1 MKSIYFL
8 LMVLAF
14 SSCSTDP
21 KPIQYGVDACDF
33 CEMTIVNGT
42 FAARAVSTKGKQFK
56 YDAIE
61 CMLNDLQQKDIEMA
75 VKQVANYNEPGEM
88 LDVGKVI
95 FIIND
100 SINSPMGAHLAALE
114 KESHTT
120 NIPDGLSWDKLWN
133 LFLQKEHPGHT
144 SEK

>member
-1 MKSIYFL
+1 MRKVIFL
-8 LMVLAF
+8 LAVLVF
-14 SSCSTDP
+14 ISCSTEP

-33 CEMTIVNGT
+33 CEMTIVNEA

-61 CMLNDLQQKDIEMA
+61 CMLNDLQQKEIDMA
-75 VKQVANYNEPGEM
+75 VQQVANYAHPGEM
-88 LDVGKVI
+88 LDVAKAI

-100 SINSPMGAHLAALE
+100 SINSPMGAHLAAFE
-114 KESHTT
+114 KKDHLKNNS
-120 NIPDGLSWDKLWN
+120 DGLSWENLWN